1 MEKMLNLIL
10 AKLDTVDSRL
20 TGELNRQGALLHQLI
35 NTVAATNVKVTEINE
50 KLSSLETK
58 VANVETK
65 VANVETK
72 VANIETKVANI
83 ETKVANIETK
93 VDTITLEVKEIK
105 NSIVTKR
112 DLEYYDLKISEHSR
126 QIYNLKNQ

>member
-10 AKLDTVDSRL
+10 TKLDSVDSRL
-20 TGELNRQGALLHQLI
+20 TDELNRQNALLHQLI
-35 NTVAATNVKVTEINE
+35 NTVAATNVKVTETNE
-50 KLSSLETK
+50 KLSTL
-58 VANVETK
+58 
-65 VANVETK
+65 
-72 VANIETKVANI
+72 

-93 VDTITLEVKEIK
+93 VDTITVEVKEIK